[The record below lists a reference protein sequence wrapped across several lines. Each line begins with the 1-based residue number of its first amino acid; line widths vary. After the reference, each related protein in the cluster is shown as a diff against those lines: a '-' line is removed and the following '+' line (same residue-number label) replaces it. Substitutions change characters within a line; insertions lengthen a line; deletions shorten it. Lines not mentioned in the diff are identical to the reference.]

1 MIFEITF
8 AIGFTV
14 SLLCLCLQN
23 IHTQKQIEIIKDDI
37 GNIKFK
43 FFSINEDDVKMLD
56 KLYKRTCMM
65 RKWKEN

>member
-1 MIFEITF
+1 MILEITF
-8 AIGFTV
+8 AIGFTI

-23 IHTQKQIEIIKDDI
+23 MHTQKQIDIIKDDI